1 MHVRAASAQVRRGKI
16 QELIDIYNNPIVP
29 SFKRLKGFKSA
40 YLMTDV
46 GSHTALSVTV
56 WESKAVLTEAEARST
71 YQEIV
76 AAAGDILGGPIDSD
90 TYELSV
96 EASV

>member
-1 MHVRAASAQVRRGKI
+1 MHVRAASAQVWRGNI

-40 YLMTDV
+40 YLMIDV

-56 WESKAVLTEAEARST
+56 
-71 YQEIV
+71 
-76 AAAGDILGGPIDSD
+76 
-90 TYELSV
+90 
-96 EASV
+96 